1 MVKIKPTLRYA
12 YLMPPFQR
20 TSLLKRIFASK
31 ITLLL
36 IACNVAVYG
45 VAGFLDSRAFE
56 SLSQTSFLIDWGGNV
71 PALTLSGEYWR
82 LFTSMFLHIGFLH
95 LAINMLALWSL
106 GIILEAR
113 MRSGVFLGV
122 YLLSGLCGSLVTALW
137 HRDEFFLSCGASG
150 AILGIFGAAIVY
162 GLHDRRMGRPH
173 IPPGNLLFSLVLT
186 FGAGFAFDVD
196 NAAHLGGL
204 LSGALLAGIALYAE
218 RLRPVTAAVVL
229 AATGTLSAVALAA
242 VTLDNHDRGMQE
254 QLAAAQFGRTLG
266 KMGLLGSD
274 QALWKASSLDEC
286 IAGALSAAVR
296 DGSRAPD
303 LRGCAKPGDRD
314 QALLARFMPLQYQS
328 CHAQIAGLRKL
339 YPDAA
344 LQEALT
350 AADQYCG
357 VQAQIYGA
365 IFQADGAELDLEK
378 ARQARLKM
386 NFLLDE
392 RGMYR
397 TDSAPLRAQANAMKR
412 MLRRPGELAW
422 AIIGRSGCPYWSC
435 ER

>member
-1 MVKIKPTLRYA
+1 
-12 YLMPPFQR
+12 MPPFQR
-20 TSLLKRIFASK
+20 TSLLKRICASK

-36 IACNVAVYG
+36 IACNIAVYG

-113 MRSGVFLGV
+113 MRSWVFLGV

-204 LSGALLAGIALYAE
+204 LAGALLAGIALYAE
-218 RLRPVTAAVVL
+218 RLRPGTATVVL
-229 AATGTLSAVALAA
+229 IASGALSAVALAA
-242 VTLDNHDRGMQE
+242 VTLGNHDRDMQE

-274 QALWKASSLDEC
+274 QALWKAPLLDEC
-286 IAGALSAAVR
+286 VAGALSAAAR
-296 DGSRAPD
+296 DGSQTPD

-328 CHAQIAGLRKL
+328 CHAQVAGLRKL
-339 YPDAA
+339 YTDAA

-357 VQAQIYGA
+357 MQTRIYGA
-365 IFQADGAELDLEK
+365 VFQADGPEVDPEK
-378 ARQARLKM
+378 AREARLKM

-392 RGMYR
+392 KGMYR
-397 TDSAPLRAQANAMKR
+397 TDSAPLQAQANALKR

>member
-1 MVKIKPTLRYA
+1 
-12 YLMPPFQR
+12 MPPFQR
-20 TSLLKRIFASK
+20 TSLLKRICASK

-36 IACNVAVYG
+36 IACNIAVYC
-45 VAGFLDSRAFE
+45 VAGFLDTRAFE

-71 PALTLSGEYWR
+71 PALTLSGESWR

-113 MRSGVFLGV
+113 MRSWVFLGV

-173 IPPGNLLFSLVLT
+173 IPPGNLLLSLVLT

-218 RLRPVTAAVVL
+218 RLRPMTAGAVL
-229 AATGTLSAVALAA
+229 AAAGALSAVALVA
-242 VTLDNHDRGMQE
+242 VTLGNHDRGMQE

-266 KMGLLGSD
+266 KMGLLGSA
-274 QALWKASSLDEC
+274 QALWKAPSLDEC
-286 IAGALSAAVR
+286 IAGALSAAAR
-296 DGSRAPD
+296 DGSQTPD
-303 LRGCAKPGDRD
+303 LRSCAKAGDRD

-328 CHAQIAGLRKL
+328 CQAQIAGLRRL
-339 YPDAA
+339 YTGGAM
-344 LQEALT
+344 QEALT

-357 VQAQIYGA
+357 IQTRIYGA
-365 IFQADGAELDLEK
+365 IFQADGGELDPEK
-378 ARQARLKM
+378 AREARLKM
-386 NFLLDE
+386 NFLLDQK
-392 RGMYR
+392 GMYR
-397 TDSAPLRAQANAMKR
+397 TDSAPLQAQANAMKR
-412 MLRRPGELAW
+412 MLRRPGELAL

-435 ER
+435 AR

>member
-1 MVKIKPTLRYA
+1 ML
-12 YLMPPFQR
+12 LSQR
-20 TSLLKRIFASK
+20 RSLLKRIFASK
-31 ITLLL
+31 FTLLL
-36 IACNVAVYG
+36 IACNIALYC

-113 MRSGVFLGV
+113 MRSWVFLGV

-218 RLRPVTAAVVL
+218 RLRPTTAAVVL
-229 AATGTLSAVALAA
+229 AATGMLGVAALAA
-242 VTLDNHDRGMQE
+242 VTLDNHDRDMQE
-254 QLAAAQFGRTLG
+254 QLAAARFGRTLG

-274 QALWKASSLDEC
+274 QALWKAPSLEEC
-286 IAGALSAAVR
+286 AAGALAAAAR
-296 DGSRAPD
+296 DGLKTPD
-303 LRGCAKPGDRD
+303 LRRCAKPGDRD
-314 QALLARFMPLQYQS
+314 LALLARFMPLQYQS

-339 YPDAA
+339 YTDAA
-344 LQEALT
+344 MQEALT

-357 VQAQIYGA
+357 TQTQIYRA
-365 IFQADGAELDLEK
+365 IFQEDGGEIDPEK

-386 NFLLDE
+386 NFLLDQK
-392 RGMYR
+392 GMYR
-397 TDSAPLRAQANAMKR
+397 TDSAPLRAQASALKG

-422 AIIGRSGCPYWSC
+422 AIIGHSGCPYWSC
-435 ER
+435 AR

>member
-1 MVKIKPTLRYA
+1 MHGALTSAFCSMARCLVKIKPTLRYA

-113 MRSGVFLGV
+113 MRSRVFLGV

-173 IPPGNLLFSLVLT
+173 IPPGNLLFSL
-186 FGAGFAFDVD
+186 
-196 NAAHLGGL
+196 L

-218 RLRPVTAAVVL
+218 RLRPVTAAMVL

-242 VTLDNHDRGMQE
+242 VALGNHDRGMQE

-274 QALWKASSLDEC
+274 QALWKAPSLDEC

-296 DGSRAPD
+296 DGSQTSD

-314 QALLARFMPLQYQS
+314 LALLARFMPQQYER

-339 YPDAA
+339 YPAA
-344 LQEALT
+344 AAQEALT
-350 AADQYCG
+350 GADQYCEL
-357 VQAQIYGA
+357 QTRLYGA
-365 IFQADGAELDLEK
+365 VFQKDAAELDPEK
-378 ARQARLKM
+378 ARQTRLKM
-386 NFLLDE
+386 NFLLDT

-397 TDSAPLRAQANAMKR
+397 TDSAQLRAQAAALKAI
-412 MLRRPGELAW
+412 LRRPGELAL
-422 AIIGRSGCPYWSC
+422 AVISRSGCPYWSC

>member
-1 MVKIKPTLRYA
+1 
-12 YLMPPFQR
+12 MPPFQR
-20 TSLLKRIFASK
+20 TSLLKRICASK

-36 IACNVAVYG
+36 IACNIAVYG
-45 VAGFLDSRAFE
+45 VAGFVDTRAFE

-113 MRSGVFLGV
+113 MRSWVFLGV

-137 HRDEFFLSCGASG
+137 HRDDFFLSCGASG

-173 IPPGNLLFSLVLT
+173 IPPGNLLLSLVLT

-204 LSGALLAGIALYAE
+204 LAGALLAGIALYAE
-218 RLRPVTAAVVL
+218 CLRPRTATVVL
-229 AATGTLSAVALAA
+229 VATGALSAAALAA
-242 VTLDNHDRGMQE
+242 VTLSNHDRGMQE

-266 KMGLLGSD
+266 KMGLLGPG
-274 QALWKASSLDEC
+274 QALWKAPSLDEC
-286 IAGALSAAVR
+286 IAGALSAAAR
-296 DGSRAPD
+296 DGSQTPD
-303 LRGCAKPGDRD
+303 LRSCAKPGDRD

-339 YPDAA
+339 YTDAA
-344 LQEALT
+344 MQEALT

-357 VQAQIYGA
+357 MQTRIYGA
-365 IFQADGAELDLEK
+365 VFQADGGELDPEK
-378 ARQARLKM
+378 AREARLKM

-397 TDSAPLRAQANAMKR
+397 TDSAQLQAQANALKR
-412 MLRRPGELAW
+412 MLRRPGELAL

-435 ER
+435 AR

>member
-1 MVKIKPTLRYA
+1 
-12 YLMPPFQR
+12 MPPFQR
-20 TSLLKRIFASK
+20 TSLLKRICASK

-36 IACNVAVYG
+36 IACNIAVYG

-113 MRSGVFLGV
+113 MRSWVFLGV

-204 LSGALLAGIALYAE
+204 LAGALLAGIALYAE
-218 RLRPVTAAVVL
+218 RLRPGTATVVL
-229 AATGTLSAVALAA
+229 VASGALSAAALAA
-242 VTLDNHDRGMQE
+242 VTLSNHDRDMQE

-266 KMGLLGSD
+266 KMGLLGSS
-274 QALWKASSLDEC
+274 QALWKAPSLDEC

-296 DGSRAPD
+296 DGSQTPD
-303 LRGCAKPGDRD
+303 LRRCAKPGDRD

-328 CHAQIAGLRKL
+328 CHAQVAGLRKL
-339 YPDAA
+339 YTDAA

-357 VQAQIYGA
+357 MQTRIYGA
-365 IFQADGAELDLEK
+365 VFQADGPEVDPEK
-378 ARQARLKM
+378 AREARLKM

-392 RGMYR
+392 KGMYR
-397 TDSAPLRAQANAMKR
+397 TDSAPLQAQANALKR